1 MSDKKLVYIDWE
13 ALKLKPITPE
23 QKRRQTLSALG
34 KRKAKAIELAQQLH
48 QLRTKVKKKVDKK

>member
-23 QKRRQTLSALG
+23 QKKRQTLSALG
-34 KRKAKAIELAQQLH
+34 KR
-48 QLRTKVKKKVDKK
+48 RSTKIKKRLTRHEK

>member
-48 QLRTKVKKKVDKK
+48 QLRTKVKKKG

>member
-23 QKRRQTLSALG
+23 QKRRQKLSALG
-34 KRKAKAIELAQQLH
+34 KRRA
-48 QLRTKVKKKVDKK
+48 TKVKKKVDKK